1 MTYES
6 FKQKLITDLQAHF
19 PADASI
25 AIQQFHHNNHILLD
39 GLTILEPGS
48 NISPTIYLNQYYAD
62 CQEGT
67 PYSAIQERILRY
79 YYSHSA
85 IQKIDT
91 SFFTCFDHVR
101 SRIVYKLVHLEKNK
115 ELLKKVPYFP
125 YLDLAIVF
133 YCLVQEAPYQ
143 NGMILIH
150 NEHLAYWDA
159 DADTLL
165 SLAHKNTPVLLP
177 FCCDS
182 LADLLLPALDDLSL
196 EECGLTK
203 ENLESEA
210 VPMYVLTNRQRQ
222 NGAGCLLYQ
231 GALEQVADILK
242 GSFYILPSSIHEVI
256 AVPAAVA
263 DDPQELSQ
271 IVKEIN
277 LTEVLPEEV
286 LSDRIYYFDSQSC
299 SLSVC

>member
-6 FKQKLITDLQAHF
+6 FKQKLIADLQAHF
-19 PADASI
+19 SADTSI
-25 AIQQFHHNNHILLD
+25 SIQQFHHNNHILLD
-39 GLTILEPGS
+39 GLTVLEPGS

-62 CQEGT
+62 YQEGT
-67 PYSAIQERILRY
+67 PYSAIQDRILRY

-91 SFFTCFDHVR
+91 SFFTCFDRVR

-150 NEHLAYWDA
+150 KEHLGYWDA
-159 DADTLL
+159 DAHTLL

-182 LADLLLPALDDLSL
+182 MADLLLPALNDFSL
-196 EECGLTK
+196 GECGLSK
-203 ENLESEA
+203 EDLEAEA
-210 VPMYVLTNRQRQ
+210 VPMYVLTNTQRQ
-222 NGAGCLLYQ
+222 NGASCLLYP
-231 GALEQVADILK
+231 GALGQVADILE
-242 GSFYILPSSIHEVI
+242 GSFYILPSSVHEVI
-256 AVPAAVA
+256 AVPASVA
-263 DDPQELSQ
+263 EDPQELSQ

-277 LTEVLPEEV
+277 LAEVLPEEV
-286 LSDRIYYFDSQSC
+286 LSDRVYHFDQESGK
-299 SLSVC
+299 LSVC